1 MGTSMR
7 CVIATS
13 SVRSHATCRCGRDRG
28 LFLRS
33 GDRGSFLRSI
43 QGAAALLAVAFAAFS
58 PNTFDC
64 SAAYKDVLRRLLEA
78 HDVNPNRLAALSRQ
92 ALRVHDA
99 CITGDLHDPSAL
111 FAQLHASLD
120 AAREPIN
127 SLPEGL

>member
-1 MGTSMR
+1 MR

-13 SVRSHATCRCGRDRG
+13 SARRHATCR
-28 LFLRS
+28 S
-33 GDRGSFLRSI
+33 GSDRGSFLRSI
-43 QGAAALLAVAFAAFS
+43 QGAAALLAIAFAAFS

-99 CITGDLHDPSAL
+99 CITGDLNDPSAL
-111 FAQLHASLD
+111 FARLHASLD

-127 SLPEGL
+127 SLPGGL